1 MTQQNQNRDTH
12 FGFQTVSPQEKT
24 QRVNALFSGVAN
36 RYDLMNDLMSL
47 GAHRLWKQIFI
58 KIAGFSETD
67 QIIDLAGGTGDLT
80 LKIIRLI
87 DPEKPIILADPN
99 PQMLAQA
106 RKRLLNQGFLSK
118 VRMEQTAAEAMP
130 FSDNSAHK
138 IIIGFGFRNFTNK
151 NHALAECFRVLKPG
165 GKLLI
170 LEFSKPTQK
179 HFNAIYDL
187 YSYNILPK
195 LGKWIAQDESSYT
208 YLVESIR
215 KHPDQQT
222 VLKLFEQT
230 GFIETQYYNMS
241 LGIVTVHSGI
251 KP

>member
-1 MTQQNQNRDTH
+1 MTQQNENQTH
-12 FGFQTVSPQEKT
+12 FGFKTVSPQEKT
-24 QRVNALFSGVAN
+24 QRVNALFSGVAS

-58 KIAGFSETD
+58 KIAGFSKTD
-67 QIIDLAGGTGDLT
+67 RIIDLAGGTGDLT

-87 DPEKPIILADPN
+87 DPENPIILADPN
-99 PQMLAQA
+99 QQMLAQA
-106 RKRLLNQGFLSK
+106 RKRLLNQGLLSK
-118 VRMEQTAAEAMP
+118 VRMEQTAAEHMP
-130 FSDNSAHK
+130 FSDEHADK

-151 NHALAECFRVLKPG
+151 SQALAECFRVLKPG

-179 HFNAIYDL
+179 HFNTIYDL
-187 YSYNILPK
+187 YSYNILPR

-230 GFIETQYYNMS
+230 GFIEAQYYNMS
-241 LGIVTVHSGI
+241 LGIVAVHSGI